1 MIMALEAIC
10 QQILR
15 ITAFVV
21 ALSFTGGPRIAAPNL
36 VHDPLRP
43 AAIHKTDPAY
53 LVFIRSDKRS
63 GVKGLESNPSTEPIS
78 SPQEALNIGLEVR
91 LTTKPL
97 PNFPLIIQEN
107 HLRSPPLSMYS
118 PEFHLC

>member
-1 MIMALEAIC
+1 MALETIC
-10 QQILR
+10 QRVLR

-21 ALSFTGGPRIAAPNL
+21 ALSITGGPRIAAPKL

-43 AAIHKTDPAY
+43 AAFQKTDPAY
-53 LVFIRSDKRS
+53 PVIIRSDKRS

-78 SPQEALNIGLEVR
+78 SLREGLKPGLEIR
-91 LTTKPL
+91 FTTKPL

-107 HLRSPPLSMYS
+107 HLRSPPLSVYS
-118 PEFHLC
+118 PQFHLC